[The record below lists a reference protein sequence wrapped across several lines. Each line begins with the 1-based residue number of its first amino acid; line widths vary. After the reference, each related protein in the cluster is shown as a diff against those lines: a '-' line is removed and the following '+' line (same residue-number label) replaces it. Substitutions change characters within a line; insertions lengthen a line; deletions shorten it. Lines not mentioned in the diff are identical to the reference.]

1 MKSLGVIIQAYNE
14 VESLPDTLLKVVTA
28 CNKFPC
34 LWKII
39 IVDDGSSDGTG
50 ERADRLVKHHPNI
63 SVIHHPTNRGMGA
76 ALKSGFEA
84 ADTDYLTSIPAD
96 GQLDPE
102 ELRPLLEAMR
112 EADFVTTRRKTPYKQ
127 WSRRMLTR
135 GLQAF
140 MVCLFGFVPR
150 QEAGRMFRREILD
163 HLELTSTSAVLNL
176 ELIVKAHRL
185 GYRFKEIPMELLERE
200 KGKSKIASVKG
211 VWRMM
216 RELVKLRLSKSY
228 RSLKRIRS

>member
-1 MKSLGVIIQAYNE
+1 
-14 VESLPDTLLKVVTA
+14 
-28 CNKFPC
+28 
-34 LWKII
+34 
-39 IVDDGSSDGTG
+39 
-50 ERADRLVKHHPNI
+50 
-63 SVIHHPTNRGMGA
+63 
-76 ALKSGFEA
+76 
-84 ADTDYLTSIPAD
+84 
-96 GQLDPE
+96 LDPA
-102 ELRPLLEAMR
+102 ELRHLLEAMR
-112 EADFVTTRRKTPYKQ
+112 EADFVTTRRKHPYKQ

-150 QEAGRMFRREILD
+150 QEAGRMFRREILQ

-185 GYRFKEIPMELLERE
+185 GYRFREIPMELLERE
-200 KGKSKIASVKG
+200 KGTSKIASVKG

>member
-1 MKSLGVIIQAYNE
+1 MKSLAVIIQAYNE
-14 VESLPDTLLKVVTA
+14 VESLPDTLLKVVTE
-28 CNKFPC
+28 CGKLPC

-50 ERADRLVKHHPNI
+50 ERADKLARNHPDV
-63 SVIHHPTNRGMGA
+63 SVIHHPTNMGMGA

-84 ADTDYLTSIPAD
+84 ADADYLTSIPAD
-96 GQLDPE
+96 GQLDPA
-102 ELRPLLEAMR
+102 ELRHLLEAMR
-112 EADFVTTRRKTPYKQ
+112 EADFVTTRRKHPYKQ

-150 QEAGRMFRREILD
+150 QEAGRMFRREILQ

-185 GYRFKEIPMELLERE
+185 GYRFREIPMELLERE
-200 KGKSKIASVKG
+200 KGTSKIASVKG